1 MDASEIMNYYV
12 YRNKNITINI
22 WAYNETI
29 AFRFLI
35 ERISELENMG
45 VRGLDAQDFDL
56 VSALC
61 SEEDA

>member
-1 MDASEIMNYYV
+1 MNCYV

-29 AFRFLI
+29 AFRLLI

-56 VSALC
+56 VSAF
-61 SEEDA
+61 

>member
-1 MDASEIMNYYV
+1 MNYYV

-56 VSALC
+56 VSAF
-61 SEEDA
+61 

>member
-1 MDASEIMNYYV
+1 MDEVMNYYV
-12 YRNKNITINI
+12 YKNRNITINI
-22 WAYNETI
+22 WAYNEAI

-56 VSALC
+56 VSAF
-61 SEEDA
+61 